1 MILISLLYIL
11 IVIMHKLIIDLFI
24 PELLLLF
31 ISIFLLFLM
40 LLERCKNKENIIQLT
55 WDITLMTLLMNR

>member
-31 ISIFLLFLM
+31 ISIFLMFLM
-40 LLERCKNKENIIQLT
+40 LLERCKE
-55 WDITLMTLLMNR
+55 